1 MPFGLP
7 DISPG
12 QQISP
17 QGMPPP
23 PMGGAMPPSP
33 PQDQAGGQA
42 NLGLDF
48 LVGLLAGAGL
58 PVISRAL
65 RPGRTPGER
74 MATGGE
80 MNPRSMLDQ
89 VSSAVTG
96 GGGGSPLGMPSLQ
109 DILPALAAKAGP
121 GQQGM
126 QIPPQMLAMLQGS
139 GTPPQMPQLPGM

>member
-7 DISPG
+7 DINPG
-12 QQISP
+12 QDVSP

-23 PMGGAMPPSP
+23 MPPMPGGPPPMSQSP
-33 PQDQAGGQA
+33 DQGGSA

-80 MNPRSMLDQ
+80 MNPRSMLDT
-89 VSSAVTG
+89 VASGIG
-96 GGGGSPLGMPSLQ
+96 GGGKPGGLGVPSMS
-109 DILPALAAKAGP
+109 DILPALAAKMGP

-126 QIPPQMLAMLQGS
+126 QIPPEMMMQLQR
-139 GTPPQMPQLPGM
+139 PPMGM